1 MPQQGWD
8 VKVKK
13 YSPRILLYSLKETF
27 AAWLSVKDKQIALND
42 VAFSNV
48 KTVKLTI
55 GAPGIADCD
64 FNFASAANTTEQ
76 VIDLGAIIPVMA
88 RVLDVKSHTE
98 IPFVGINTLVA
109 EAGNASSG
117 NQFIASATILAKNAI
132 TAVAHAG
139 GLNVAPNKAATH
151 VYVAATPGQNWSLL
165 TNGKVAY
172 YVTYVEALGDIDV
185 STTTTTTTT
194 PTPTPTP
201 TPTA

>member
-1 MPQQGWD
+1 MAQQGWD
-8 VKVKK
+8 VKIKK
-13 YSPRILLYSLKETF
+13 YNPRILLNSLKETF
-27 AAWLSVKDKQIALND
+27 LAWISVKDKQLALND

-48 KTVKLTI
+48 KTVKYTI

-98 IPFVGINTLVA
+98 LPFVGVSTMVA
-109 EAGNASSG
+109 EAGSSSSG
-117 NQFIASATILAKNAI
+117 NQFIASATIKAKNAI
-132 TAVAHAG
+132 TAVAQTGA
-139 GLNVAPNKAATH
+139 LNVAPNKAATH
-151 VYVAATPGQNWSLL
+151 VYVAGTPGSNWSLL

-185 STTTTTTTT
+185 STTTTTTTPVAT
-194 PTPTPTP
+194 TT
-201 TPTA
+201 

>member
-1 MPQQGWD
+1 MAQQGWP
-8 VKVKK
+8 VKVKMFN
-13 YSPRILLYSLKETF
+13 PRVLLHSLKESF
-27 AAWLSVKDKQIALND
+27 LAWISVKDKQLALND

-48 KTVKLTI
+48 KTVKYTI

-76 VIDLGAIIPVMA
+76 VIDLGAIIPIMA

-109 EAGNASSG
+109 EVGNSSSG
-117 NQFIASATILAKNAI
+117 NQFISSATILAKNAI

-151 VYVAATPGQNWSLL
+151 VYVAATPGQNWSGL
-165 TNGKVAY
+165 TKGKVAY

-185 STTTTTTTT
+185 STTTTTTTPVAT
-194 PTPTPTP
+194 TT
-201 TPTA
+201 